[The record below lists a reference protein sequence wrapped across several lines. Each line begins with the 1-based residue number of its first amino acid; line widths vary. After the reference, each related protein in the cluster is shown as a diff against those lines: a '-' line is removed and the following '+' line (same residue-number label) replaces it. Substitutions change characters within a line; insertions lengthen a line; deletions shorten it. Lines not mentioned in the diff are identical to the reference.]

1 MEQYIHQELEKEVKS
16 ISGSY
21 TLVEEEHLIYRGRE
35 VLYVVGFAMV
45 DSSCCGVG
53 GCRFINIPG
62 YVVSWKREK
71 DVSGL
76 PVSEIE
82 PITEEEEQKEIKKLL
97 EFKYPHSQIHFQ
109 SHGNLF

>member
-21 TLVEEEHLIYRGRE
+21 TLVEEGCLSYRGRE
-35 VLYVVGFAMV
+35 VLYVVGSAVV

-76 PVSEIE
+76 PVSEID
-82 PITEEEEQKEIKKLL
+82 PITEEDERKEIKNLL
-97 EFKYPHSQIHFQ
+97 DKKYPYSQINFDN
-109 SHGNLF
+109 S